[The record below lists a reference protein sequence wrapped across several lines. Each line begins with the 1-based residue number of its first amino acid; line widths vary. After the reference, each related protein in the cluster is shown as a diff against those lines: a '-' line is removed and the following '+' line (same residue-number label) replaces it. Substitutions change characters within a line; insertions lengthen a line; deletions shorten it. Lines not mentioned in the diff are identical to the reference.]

1 MMPILEWLQATSFGV
16 WVRESRSI
24 WAYPSI
30 LTAHTIGLAVLVG
43 ANTVLNLRLLGVY
56 EEAPIEPLESLFPLM
71 WTGFAINAVSGLALF
86 IADASKRATE
96 PVFLVKMACIALGV
110 IVIVLLRSRV
120 FEDAGGPAS
129 ESAQRAGRKLAVASL
144 VCWISA
150 ITAGRLMAYFN

>member
-1 MMPILEWLQATSFGV
+1 MPLLEWLQATSFGV

-71 WTGFAINAVSGLALF
+71 WTGFGINAVSGLALF
-86 IADASKRATE
+86 IADATKRATQ
-96 PVFLVKMACIALGV
+96 PVFLVKMACIAFGV
-110 IVIVLLRSRV
+110 ILIVLLRSRV
-120 FEDAGGPAS
+120 FENPGGPVS